1 MSVSFMGEI
10 TAWDFQ
16 TAKELFVLK
25 TTLRIMALKV
35 SWPLV
40 ITCGINFNDGS
51 NGVQIFNMKAKSLI
65 RLLPCGY
72 SSDVCIAG
80 KFLVFPIFKNYHF
93 LIDYFFVP
101 CRQNSHGCWHSL

>member
-16 TAKELFVLK
+16 TAKELYVLK
-25 TTLRIMALKV
+25 TTLRIMSLKV

-51 NGVQIFNMKAKSLI
+51 NGVQIFNMKAKSLV
-65 RLLPCGY
+65 RFLPCGY
-72 SSDVCIAG
+72 SSDVGIAG
-80 KFLVFPIFKNYHF
+80 TFLVNFIFKVCHF
-93 LIDYFFVP
+93 SIKLF
-101 CRQNSHGCWHSL
+101 

>member
-16 TAKELFVLK
+16 TAKELYVMK
-25 TTLRIMALKV
+25 TTLRIMSLKV
-35 SWPLV
+35 SWPIV

-51 NGVQIFNMKAKSLI
+51 NGIQIFNMKAKSLI

-80 KFLVFPIFKNYHF
+80 KFCSASHF
-93 LIDYFFVP
+93 
-101 CRQNSHGCWHSL
+101 QNPVKFYTGE